1 MARTT
6 NDKKGNTVIL
16 RINAELHERLKAE
29 SEREEKSISEY
40 IRGILSSEIKCNTE
54 LREIETLKAENC
66 VLQNKLKEIEG
77 RTSSRENEGVPKIMS
92 EDTYNDIDGM
102 CKASGLTFDKF
113 MDYIRRL
120 FNDGKIYVEG
130 IAVKT
135 KGDYDLEYLVDI
147 CHRVNVDPQE
157 MINKLANSL
166 VRR

>member
-1 MARTT
+1 MPSQGSITKTIR
-6 NDKKGNTVIL
+6 V
-16 RINAELHERLKAE
+16 NAEDRAVIEQMIEDTGCTWSGAIHRL
-29 SEREEKSISEY
+29 IS
-40 IRGILSSEIKCNTE
+40 
-54 LREIETLKAENC
+54 
-66 VLQNKLKEIEG
+66 
-77 RTSSRENEGVPKIMS
+77 EGVPQEKEKKAEGCTPKQRDEGVPQIMS
-92 EDTYNDIDGM
+92 EETYRDLEQM
-102 CKASGLTFDKF
+102 CKLSGLTFDKF

-120 FNDGKIYVEG
+120 FNDGKIYIEG